1 MMGKHQQKSSRS
13 LSDKVRKSKAAP
25 EIQKNPFE
33 VKINRKKFDV
43 LGRKS
48 KHDVGLPGVSRSKAI
63 NKRKETLLKE
73 FRLKDKN
80 NKFIDRRFAEYDS
93 KITPEEKILQRFT
106 LERQRTHGKDMFNL
120 NEEEELTHYG
130 QSLAEMEKMT
140 DVIDSDSDSEERGL
154 LSAEL
159 TASHFG
165 GGGGLLRK
173 KSAGDDDEEHKP
185 KSRQELIEELI
196 IKSKQEKRERQ
207 TLKEESQVLTE
218 KLDQEWKSI
227 QNLLAHKTPK
237 AERKDEEEKPKLD
250 EYDVMVRELG
260 FEMKAQPSDKLKS
273 AEELAREER
282 EQLEKLEADRL
293 KRMMGDAD
301 EESVQTQTHISAD
314 DINDGFILDS
324 EDRKTLAYKD
334 GKWNLEGEEGER
346 EDDEEEGE
354 SEDDEE
360 EGESE
365 EEEGEEG
372 AKDEDGDE
380 KDEDDEDL
388 QSDEVSEDEEDQ
400 CDDEDVEEVMVKA
413 SPAVSEEQKRVV
425 QEAARAEL
433 PYTFTAPESY
443 SDLTTLLRGHSSD
456 QQRLIVD
463 RTVKCNHP
471 SLAAGNKTKLQRLFG
486 FLLEYV
492 GELATQ
498 NPPELKTINTLIPQ
512 ICSLCQLFPDA
523 ACKVMQT
530 LIGDSAHSM
539 GETLEVKGRAAMPG
553 LDMLM
558 YLKITALLFPTSDFR
573 HPVTTPAFLY
583 ISQTLTKCTVC
594 SLEDV
599 SKGLILCC
607 LALEFVSL
615 SQRFFPELINFL
627 LGLLHLTVPNKT
639 NTGYVVLSPFRQ
651 QGKNC
656 DLLVLT
662 DLNSSHSWNRKQI
675 SLSTAHRTTLDSALE
690 RDHFRLSVV
699 NACLDLVKR
708 CTSLY
713 KDLTSYSHIFQP
725 IRTLLL
731 YHLPVQSY
739 PAPLQDLH
747 KEILEVIPEKPS
759 QHAPLVFKK
768 KKPVPLK
775 LFTPKIVQILD
786 YGKKRGNTKEE
797 KESERLKHKY
807 KREFKGALREIRK
820 DTRFLAREKLS
831 DIMSRDAERKRK
843 VKELYGSLATQEG
856 EWKALKRKK
865 GK

>member
-1 MMGKHQQKSSRS
+1 MMGKPQQKSKKS

-73 FRLKDKN
+73 FRMKDKS
-80 NKFIDRRFAEYDS
+80 NKFIDRRFAEYDN

-173 KSAGDDDEEHKP
+173 KSAEDDKEHKP

-237 AERKDEEEKPKLD
+237 AERKDDEEEKPKLD

-282 EQLEKLEADRL
+282 ERLEKLEADRL

-314 DINDGFILDS
+314 DINDGFVLDS

-334 GKWNLEGEEGER
+334 GKWNLDGDEAEREDDEDEEEEGEGEDGGDEEEGER
-346 EDDEEEGE
+346 EDEGEEEG
-354 SEDDEE
+354 SED
-360 EGESE
+360 G
-365 EEEGEEG
+365 
-372 AKDEDGDE
+372 
-380 KDEDDEDL
+380 DDEDL

-400 CDDEDVEEVMVKA
+400 CADEDVEEVVVKV

-443 SDLTTLLRGHSSD
+443 SDLTTLLRGHSGD

-498 NPPELKTINTLIPQ
+498 NPPDLKTINTLIPQ
-512 ICSLCQLFPDA
+512 ICSLCQLFPDS

-599 SKGLILCC
+599 CKGLILCC
-607 LALEFVSL
+607 LALEYVSL
-615 SQRFFPELINFL
+615 SQRLFPELINFL
-627 LGLLHLTVPNKT
+627 LGLLHLTVPDKT

-662 DLNSSHSWNRKQI
+662 DLNSSHSWNRKPI
-675 SLSTAHRTTLDSALE
+675 SLSAAHRTTLDSALE
-690 RDHFRLSVV
+690 RDHFRLSVID
-699 NACLDLVKR
+699 ACLDLVKR

-713 KDLTSYSHIFQP
+713 KDLTSYSLIFQP
-725 IRTLLL
+725 IRTLLR
-731 YHLPVQSY
+731 HLPVQSY

-747 KEILEVIPEKPS
+747 KEILEVIPEKLS

-797 KESERLKHKY
+797 KERERLKHKY

-820 DTRFLAREKLS
+820 DTRFLAREKLN
-831 DIMSRDAERKRK
+831 DIMGRDLERKRK